1 MGLNKTYIIKDKSI
15 KDLLDSLN
23 SIIINLSKLK
33 NEYEHRIII
42 NKNLNELWDAEINI
56 TNEKSKIKTVETVI
70 ESPTLL

>member
-15 KDLLDSLN
+15 KDLLDNLN

>member
-33 NEYEHRIII
+33 NEYEHRITI
-42 NKNLNELWDAEINI
+42 NKNLTELWDAEINI
-56 TNEKSKIKTVETVI
+56 TNEKSKIKTVETVVK
-70 ESPTLL
+70 SSTLL